1 MKPMI
6 VRHLAAG
13 LLAAS
18 LALGALVSPAN
29 ALTDD
34 EAGEVTRLLN
44 ELYPSAG
51 SFAFDEEEADASYDR
66 DQDQDRLIEKAGFD
80 RDSWRRVL
88 GETFR
93 GYLALMPDDAFT
105 GRFKQMTDRLK
116 ANTTLTP
123 EQKQEMQAMVDEQ
136 WAEIATLREEG
147 KEFADTV
154 RRYADLLHVMMG
166 EDAGN

>member
-1 MKPMI
+1 MSSAFALRM
-6 VRHLAAG
+6 AAG

-18 LALGALVSPAN
+18 LALGTLASPAN

-44 ELYPSAG
+44 ELYAASG
-51 SFAFDEEEADASYDR
+51 SFAYDDEVADDWYDR
-66 DQDQDRLIEKAGFD
+66 DQEQDRLIEKAGFD
-80 RDSWRRVL
+80 RDNWRRSL

-93 GYLALMPDDAFT
+93 GYLALMPDDAFA
-105 GRFKQMTDRLK
+105 GRFKQINDRLK
-116 ANTTLTP
+116 ADTTLTA

-136 WAEIATLREEG
+136 WAEITRLREEG

-154 RRYADLLHVMMG
+154 RPHADLLHVVLG
-166 EDAGN
+166 ENVHH

>member
-1 MKPMI
+1 MKPVI
-6 VRHLAAG
+6 ARHLAAG

-29 ALTDD
+29 ALTGD
-34 EAGEVTRLLN
+34 EAGEVSRLLN
-44 ELYPSAG
+44 ALYPSAG
-51 SFAFDEEEADASYDR
+51 SFAFDEEEADEWYDR
-66 DQDQDRLIEKAGFD
+66 DQEQDRLIEKAGFD

-93 GYLALMPDDAFT
+93 GYLALMPGDAFT
-105 GRFKQMTDRLK
+105 GRFKQINDRLR

-136 WAEIATLREEG
+136 WSEITTLREQG
-147 KEFADTV
+147 KEFADAV
-154 RRYADLLHVMMG
+154 RPHADLLHVVMG
-166 EDAGN
+166 EDVSH